1 MVVITDLTDIKYV
14 PHLLDHICSHPN
26 ELLYLSAKGR
36 GFDQPGG
43 VALLQLIFLD
53 QVFVLDPYAYG
64 KKLFETESSTEPCQT
79 LSFILQ
85 DPGRL
90 KVGFDVR
97 SLCNYLHQHFNITL
111 QGVLDLQVYD
121 ARRHIQDES
130 PFLAGLNTAVLRSHG
145 RSAPKWIQKK
155 VTERSYKGRRF
166 VDQKGGSSAS
176 LYARPL
182 TRSVLFYCSLDAIL
196 LPYMMSA
203 FVLAPETMREEVLR
217 ASGLRVLDALSAGF
231 SVNAPERKLKEDG
244 YLLPS

>member
-1 MVVITDLTDIKYV
+1 MADRLKPRHRGVL
-14 PHLLDHICSHPN
+14 PHLPATTWQATPQSVDPLRIKTQNKRVRATSLVCMCVRRLDGKEPIMRGRAS
-26 ELLYLSAKGR
+26 EGGTRKGE
-36 GFDQPGG
+36 
-43 VALLQLIFLD
+43 
-53 QVFVLDPYAYG
+53 
-64 KKLFETESSTEPCQT
+64 KK
-79 LSFILQ
+79 I
-85 DPGRL
+85 R
-90 KVGFDVR
+90 
-97 SLCNYLHQHFNITL
+97 
-111 QGVLDLQVYD
+111 GVLDLQVYD

-155 VTERSYKGRRF
+155 VTERSYKGRRY